1 MSKSGLKLRFYAL
14 MLLASISSS
23 VVAPVAFAAD
33 LDVFEASGADL
44 SDQLLSEAL
53 AVAGSST
60 TQQEVVDAVTSA
72 FGDEQAVLETLL
84 NHLYRLLL
92 LENGQ
97 QATVAFS
104 VTSGSPDV
112 AAQGIFS
119 NAVDLQSNTPC
130 STVEL
135 GAQANED
142 PLDRYPSIQ
151 PNGP

>member
-1 MSKSGLKLRFYAL
+1 MSKSGFKLRFYAL

-60 TQQEVVDAVTSA
+60 TQQEVVDAVASA

-104 VTSGSPDV
+104 VSSGSPDV
-112 AAQGIFS
+112 AAQGVFS
-119 NAVDLQSNTPC
+119 NAVDLQSSTPC
-130 STVEL
+130 SAVEIC
-135 GAQANED
+135 AQANED